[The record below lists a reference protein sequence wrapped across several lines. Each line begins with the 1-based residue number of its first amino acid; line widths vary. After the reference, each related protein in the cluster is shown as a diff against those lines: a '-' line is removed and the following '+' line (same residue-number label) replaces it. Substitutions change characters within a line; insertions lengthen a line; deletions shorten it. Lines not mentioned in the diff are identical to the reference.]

1 MSDREYVHVGR
12 HADVL
17 SSGRPVGPGDR
28 VPEAELT
35 DEDAG
40 FLDAGTLV
48 DVDSFGDGP
57 KPPKRDELLDR
68 AKALGVEG
76 VSKLTVPELV
86 SAITKAEQE
95 AADAA

>member
-1 MSDREYVHVGR
+1 MSDREFVHVGR

-17 SSGRPVGPGDR
+17 SSGRSIGPGDR
-28 VPEAELT
+28 VPESELT
-35 DEDAG
+35 EQDDG
-40 FLDAGTLV
+40 FLEAGTLV

-68 AKALGVEG
+68 AKELGVEG

-95 AADAA
+95 AAHAA